1 MNSQY
6 CLQGP
11 KVIRTKYFSSLLFIV
26 FCITQSTTL
35 FSMNI
40 LRPYDTLIR
49 PYYDSRYP
57 FQVALYGETGFGST
71 RAFDECGRVNNVLKI
86 WNCDQNALKMLEG
99 FNVNSAIGQLR
110 VKLDANDDDV
120 RGHFNVCGDLKLD
133 ATVAFAFRYFFQDT
147 WSVSA
152 YLPIYAMQLKNVIW
166 QNQTK
171 NITAADMRVK
181 QLLTNNFF
189 PIVKQLGNGLDLQG
203 WKRSGFGDLA
213 LFLEWYRDFV
223 QIKPLLKNVRINWR
237 LGLIFPT
244 GRPWDED
251 EIFAIPFGFDKSFAI
266 PFGLGLDITLGSYL
280 KTGLDVQLTHTFGST
295 RDRRIK
301 TQVDQTELL
310 LLEKTSVYKDF
321 GLTQR
326 FNLYVQFYK
335 FLYGLSFKVG
345 YQFFK
350 KGDDELSL
358 KTNTFSNEIANT
370 AESLQERTMHHMV
383 VDTTYDFSEHFG
395 DEARFRSELSFY
407 ARLPFNGKRVAL
419 IPAIG
424 AVFSIDF

>member
-1 MNSQY
+1 
-6 CLQGP
+6 
-11 KVIRTKYFSSLLFIV
+11 
-26 FCITQSTTL
+26 
-35 FSMNI
+35 MNI

-49 PYYDSRYP
+49 PYYDSNLP
-57 FQVALYGETGFGST
+57 FQIALYGETGFSST
-71 RAFDECGRVNNVLKI
+71 RAFNECGPVNNVLKV

-99 FNVNSAIGQLR
+99 FNVNNAKSQLLI
-110 VKLDANDDDV
+110 KLNANDNGT
-120 RGHFNVCGDLKLD
+120 RGHFNVCGDLDLD
-133 ATVAFAFRYFFQDT
+133 AAIAFAFRYFFYDN
-147 WSVSA
+147 WSISA
-152 YLPIYAMQLKNVIW
+152 YLPVFAMQLKNVTW
-166 QNQTK
+166 QDQTQD
-171 NITAADMRVK
+171 ITAADMRVK

-189 PIVKQLGNGLDLQG
+189 SIVKQLGDGLDLQG
-203 WKRSGFGDLA
+203 WKQSGFGDLA
-213 LFLEWYRDFV
+213 LFLEWYRDFP

-244 GRPWDED
+244 GRPWDEN
-251 EIFAIPFGFDKSFAI
+251 EIFAVPFGFDKAFSI

-280 KTGLDVQLTHTFGST
+280 KTGIDVQLTHIFGNT

-310 LLEKTSVYKDF
+310 LLAKTNAYKDF
-321 GLTQR
+321 GLIQR

-350 KGDDELSL
+350 KGEDELSL
-358 KTNTFSNEIANT
+358 KTNTFSNKIANT
-370 AESLQERTMHHMV
+370 AERLQDLTMHNMI
-383 VDTTYDFSEHFG
+383 VDVIYDFSEHFG
-395 DEARFRSELSFY
+395 DEPQLRSELSFY

-419 IPAIG
+419 IPALG

>member
-1 MNSQY
+1 
-6 CLQGP
+6 
-11 KVIRTKYFSSLLFIV
+11 
-26 FCITQSTTL
+26 
-35 FSMNI
+35 MNI

-49 PYYDSRYP
+49 PYYDSNLP
-57 FQVALYGETGFGST
+57 FQITLYGETGFGST
-71 RAFDECGRVNNVLKI
+71 RAFNECGPVNNVLKV

-99 FNVNSAIGQLR
+99 FNVNNAKSQLLI
-110 VKLDANDDDV
+110 KLNANDNGT
-120 RGHFNVCGDLKLD
+120 RGHFNVCGDLDLD
-133 ATVAFAFRYFFQDT
+133 AAIAFAFRYFFYDN
-147 WSVSA
+147 WSISA
-152 YLPIYAMQLKNVIW
+152 YLPVFAMQLKNVTW
-166 QNQTK
+166 QDQTQD
-171 NITAADMRVK
+171 ITAADMRVK

-189 PIVKQLGNGLDLQG
+189 SIVKQLGDGLDLQG

-213 LFLEWYRDFV
+213 LFLEWYRDFP

-244 GRPWDED
+244 GRPWDEN
-251 EIFAIPFGFDKSFAI
+251 EIFAVPFGFDKAFSI

-280 KTGLDVQLTHTFGST
+280 KTGIDVQLTHIFGNT

-310 LLEKTSVYKDF
+310 LLAKTSAYKDF
-321 GLTQR
+321 GLIQR

-350 KGDDELSL
+350 KGEDELSL
-358 KTNTFSNEIANT
+358 KTNTFSNKIANT
-370 AESLQERTMHHMV
+370 AERLQDLTMHNMI
-383 VDTTYDFSEHFG
+383 VDVIYDFSEHFG
-395 DEARFRSELSFY
+395 DEPQLRSELSFY

-419 IPAIG
+419 IPALG